1 MTDPDPDRERRPE
14 PAVERRG
21 RSPPSPAGL
30 DDAVAELLADAEAVE
45 DLYVVRL
52 SLADGS
58 DREVAERLLASLSD
72 HLAVVGSTLSG
83 WDPADPRLDVL
94 VETHRDRD
102 TVASGLA
109 DVGPVEGVVVGDVTV
124 LAEDDADPA
133 RETLSIYRLDDHLV
147 VTEDFGALV
156 ERFDE
161 VLVDEAAREA
171 ASAVAEDVDVL
182 REQLDAVG
190 TRLDGL
196 ERHLDAVDGELASV
210 ADTAESAHS
219 TAEGAHSTA
228 EDARSTAEGAR
239 STAEGAAA
247 TADEARSTTA
257 EAREAVETLDDELDD
272 VAAAVEGAADEA
284 ALAELSDHVESSVPT
299 RLELEYVFA
308 PAADRVDDGGR
319 HPDMESVVEEVDREL
334 RRSYRLREAG
344 LLGRLQWLLTGE
356 LPGE

>member
-1 MTDPDPDRERRPE
+1 LFCQTILYDSNAAMTDPDRDRERRPE
-14 PAVERRG
+14 PDVERRG

-30 DDAVAELLADAEAVE
+30 DDAVAELLADAEPVE

-52 SLADGS
+52 SLVDGS

-83 WDPADPRLDVL
+83 WDPATPRLDVL
-94 VETHRDRD
+94 VETDHDRE

-109 DVGPVEGVVVGDVTV
+109 DVAPVEGVVVGDVTV
-124 LAEDDADPA
+124 LADDDAGPA
-133 RETLSIYRLDDHLV
+133 PETLSIYRLDDHLV

-161 VLVDEAAREA
+161 VLGDEAAREA

-196 ERHLDAVDGELASV
+196 ERHIDAVDGELASV
-210 ADTAESAHS
+210 ADTAEDARS

-228 EDARSTAEGAR
+228 ES
-239 STAEGAAA
+239 AAA
-247 TADEARSTTA
+247 TADEARATTA
-257 EAREAVETLDDELDD
+257 QAREAVEALDEELDH

-284 ALAELSDHVESSVPT
+284 ALAELADHVESSVPT

-308 PAADRVDDGGR
+308 PAADRVDDDSR
-319 HPDMESVVEEVDREL
+319 HPDMESVVDEIDREL

-344 LLGRLQWLLTGE
+344 LLGRLRWLLTGG
-356 LPGE
+356 LPEE

>member
-161 VLVDEAAREA
+161 VLVDEAARDA
-171 ASAVAEDVDVL
+171 TRAVAEDVDGL

-190 TRLDGL
+190 TRLDGV
-196 ERHLDAVDGELASV
+196 ERRLDAVDGELASV
-210 ADTAESAHS
+210 ADTAE
-219 TAEGAHSTA
+219 GAHSTA
-228 EDARSTAEGAR
+228 DDAR

-247 TADEARSTTA
+247 TADEARAATVQA
-257 EAREAVETLDDELDD
+257 QEAVETLDDELDD

-344 LLGRLQWLLTGE
+344 LLGRLRWLVTGE
-356 LPGE
+356 LPEE